1 MKQKLKKGMIYY
13 VIKILINI
21 YKDEI
26 KSNSSINNKIES
38 ILKSDY
44 FKDALKNIYI
54 ENCNENNKIIIDKI
68 QNFIN

>member
-1 MKQKLKKGMIYY
+1 MIYY

-54 ENCNENNKIIIDKI
+54 ENCNENNKIIINKI